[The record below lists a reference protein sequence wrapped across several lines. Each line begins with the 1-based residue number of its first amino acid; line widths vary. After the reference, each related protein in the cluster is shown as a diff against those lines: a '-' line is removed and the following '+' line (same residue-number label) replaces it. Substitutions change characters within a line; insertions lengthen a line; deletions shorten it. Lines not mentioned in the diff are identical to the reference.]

1 MRNTAPKKS
10 RQVAEFSQRGNGCER
25 CDAEARPA
33 MEEGQQLGGSKTD
46 EPASERAGEVM
57 MKKEEEKQQQKKGS
71 RLSAALRLSPWMDDN
86 KVDE

>member
-1 MRNTAPKKS
+1 MRAVRRRGQASDGGRPAAG
-10 RQVAEFSQRGNGCER
+10 REQDRPSQR
-25 CDAEARPA
+25 
-33 MEEGQQLGGSKTD
+33 
-46 EPASERAGEVM
+46 ASERAGEVM